1 MAQRFRDEYQHYL
14 NTATYT
20 GETGNETWKR
30 EGEGVE
36 SLSIA
41 FNAQIDTYKTIL
53 SRQAQ
58 STFQNYQLSTS
69 VSGKRCYSEDP
80 IYDYLDTLRRKATA
94 GESQLIE
101 IDTAKTNGTAGHYLA
116 VKYDV
121 LVTINEWLGEN
132 ATISYDINYSNPKT
146 GYATINGTTIIF
158 VEDPEVS
165 L

>member
-14 NTATYT
+14 NTATINGAT
-20 GETGNETWKR
+20 GDETWKR

-69 VSGKRCYSEDP
+69 VSGKRCYSDDP
-80 IYDYLDTLRRKATA
+80 IYSYLDNLRRKAIA
-94 GESQLIE
+94 GETQLIE
-101 IDTAKTNGTAGHYLA
+101 IDTAKTDGTVGHYLA

-146 GYATINGTTIIF
+146 GYATIAGTTITF
-158 VEDPEVS
+158 VEDAETS
-165 L
+165 M

>member
-14 NTATYT
+14 NTATIT
-20 GETGNETWKR
+20 GATGDETWKR

-80 IYDYLDTLRRKATA
+80 IYSYLDNLRRKAIA
-94 GESQLIE
+94 GETQLIE
-101 IDTAKTNGTAGHYLA
+101 IDTAKTDGTAGHYLA

-146 GYATINGTTIIF
+146 GYATISGTTITF
-158 VEDPEVS
+158 VEDAETS